1 MAIAPPEGKP
11 VEKSIRAELV
21 GRRLPKRVLPG
32 LAGAAL
38 IVAILMALI
47 GLIQGVA
54 LTLLWAVIIFVVV
67 QSVWSFRVEGRRHAV
82 DRLMTTAVYAAF
94 VIALIPLVAIL
105 FTVISKGISVINAE
119 FFSSTMRN
127 VSARTPGGG
136 IAHALVGTI
145 EQVLMAT
152 VIAVP
157 IGIMVAVY
165 LVEYGRG
172 KLALSISFFVD
183 VMTGVPSIVA
193 GLFIYTAL
201 ILTLGMQRSGFAA
214 SLALVILMLPV
225 VVRTTEEM
233 LKLVPNDLRE
243 ASYALGVP
251 KWRTILRIVIP
262 TALPGV
268 ITGVM
273 LAIARVAG
281 ETAPLLLTTFLT
293 QSMNWNLFDGPQA
306 ALPTFIWDQ
315 IGSGTPVAVDRAWGG
330 AFVLILFVA
339 ILYIGAKVVARIF
352 APKAR

>member
-1 MAIAPPEGKP
+1 MAIAPPEGRP
-11 VEKSIRAELV
+11 VEKSIRSELV
-21 GRRLPKRVLPG
+21 GRRLPRWAL
-32 LAGAAL
+32 LAVGGTAL
-38 IVAILMALI
+38 VIAILMALT
-47 GLIQGVA
+47 GLIEGIP
-54 LTLLWAVIIFVVV
+54 LTLLWTVIIFVIV

-82 DRLMTTAVYAAF
+82 DRFMTTGVYAAF
-94 VIALIPLVAIL
+94 LIALIPLIAIL
-105 FTVISKGISVINAE
+105 LTVITKGISVINAE
-119 FFSSTMRN
+119 FFTGTMRN
-127 VSARTPGGG
+127 VSARTAGGG

-145 EQVLMAT
+145 EQVLFAT
-152 VIAVP
+152 LIAVP
-157 IGIMVAVY
+157 IGILVAVY

-172 KLALSISFFVD
+172 KLALAISFFVD

-214 SLALVILMLPV
+214 SLSLVILMLPV

-233 LKLVPNDLRE
+233 LKLVPSDLRE

-251 KWRTILRIVIP
+251 KWKTILRIVVP
-262 TALPGV
+262 TALPGI

-281 ETAPLLLTTFLT
+281 ETAPLLLTTFFT

-315 IGSGTPVAVDRAWGG
+315 IGSGTPASVDRAWGG

-339 ILYIGAKVVARIF
+339 ILYIGAKVIARLF